1 MKKIL
6 ILLLIILNNC
16 NGYEAIYSRSNKQI
30 FINSIE
36 NVNNDKISRIVIR
49 KLNLY
54 KNSSSSQNEL
64 DLRIES
70 FEEDVVILRDSK
82 GDPQIFKKIVNINLI
97 AVKQNEQKIL
107 NYSKNTNYNNQD
119 NKFNL
124 NQYKKK
130 LTQSLIDTI
139 LEQIILDL
147 SSI

>member
-16 NGYEAIYSRSNKQI
+16 NGYEAIYSKSNKQI

-70 FEEDVVILRDSK
+70 FEEDVVI
-82 GDPQIFKKIVNINLI
+82 
-97 AVKQNEQKIL
+97 
-107 NYSKNTNYNNQD
+107 
-119 NKFNL
+119 
-124 NQYKKK
+124 
-130 LTQSLIDTI
+130 
-139 LEQIILDL
+139 
-147 SSI
+147 